1 MRSPVRAVLREMWAI
16 SMRDQQERPLERLM
30 GEEIS
35 SDSRQ
40 ARQIARRQLVAE
52 AVMAEGTM
60 RIEDLTER
68 FGISLMT
75 AHRDLDELVSRG
87 LLRKTRGI
95 VSAAPTSL
103 IESSDV
109 YRSTRQA
116 SEKRAIAAAAA
127 EFIQPGQAIFFDDST
142 TVLQMVPHL
151 SARVPLTAI
160 TNSIT
165 MINALRE
172 VSDLTLLCLG
182 GQFQNWCN
190 AFMGPVT
197 TNEIRRLRPDQVFL
211 SVSAISEDMLFH
223 QSPDMVDIKRAMFE
237 CASRRILLVDHT
249 KFERRALHAMG
260 SLDEFDVVIV
270 DSATPPRTI
279 ERLRARGIN
288 LVVAAPNGNA
298 DDTKSDL

>member
-1 MRSPVRAVLREMWAI
+1 MADNRGI
-16 SMRDQQERPLERLM
+16 SDTALGRLAA
-30 GEEIS
+30 EQVPA
-35 SDSRQ
+35 DSRH
-40 ARQIARRQLVAE
+40 ARQLARRQLIAE
-52 AVMAEGTM
+52 AVMAEGAM

-103 IESSDV
+103 SESSDV
-109 YRSTRQA
+109 YRSSRQGA
-116 SEKRAIAAAAA
+116 EKRAIAEAAAA
-127 EFIQPGQAIFFDDST
+127 FVEPGQAVFFDDST

-165 MINALRE
+165 LINELKGMR
-172 VSDLTLLCLG
+172 DLTLLGLG
-182 GQFQNWCN
+182 GQFYNWCN

-197 TNEIRRLRPDQVFL
+197 TTEIRRLRADRAFL
-211 SVSAISEDMLFH
+211 SMAAITDDMVFH
-223 QSPDMVDIKRAMFE
+223 QSPEMAETKRAMFDS
-237 CASRRILLVDHT
+237 AAMRILLADHT

-260 SLDEFDVVIV
+260 ALDEFDVVIV
-270 DSATPPRTI
+270 DDATPPRTVD
-279 ERLRARGIN
+279 RMQSRGIN
-288 LVVAAPNGNA
+288 VIVAPVPVVGDIRAE
-298 DDTKSDL
+298 T